1 MRMLEVD
8 KLRRPHLVLAD
19 ACDPDGLGIGVLGQ
33 LLDDPLRGE
42 RSVHGGVLRF
52 VVRGRILFAPFVDLC
67 PPRLEVRLA
76 VDSLLTLDFGD

>member
-19 ACDPDGLGIGVLGQ
+19 ARDPDGLGIGVLGQ
-33 LLDDPLRGE
+33 LLDNPLGGE
-42 RSVHGGVLRF
+42 RTVHRGVLRLI
-52 VVRGRILFAPFVDLC
+52 VRGRILFTPFVDLC
-67 PPRLEVRLA
+67 PPRLEVWLA